1 MYLTIALNH
10 EQYYHKRKFKE
21 ITKEIHSYNEIQVIL
36 NDVFKSNDNQIED
49 LIGIL
54 YLEKDE
60 FDKIP
65 SDSLPKIE
73 DRNLDLK
80 DWWYIYLNMNGLVLF
95 EVLDG
100 SNGRT
105 ILDPFSSKLN
115 DIAVGDVV
123 FYYPSNRYFL
133 VTKDIKK
140 FGLNGNSLYGSSP
153 LYEGVFD
160 YVIPSYMIR
169 KATDYE
175 IQSLNLKGR
184 FKLLLDG
191 NQHDNIINKYP
202 WL

>member
-10 EQYYHKRKFKE
+10 EQYYHRRRFKE
-21 ITKEIHSYNEIQVIL
+21 ITKEIHSYNEVQIIL
-36 NDVFKSNDNQIED
+36 NDIFKSNDNQIED

-60 FDKIP
+60 FNKIP
-65 SDSLPKIE
+65 LDSLPKIE
-73 DRNLDLK
+73 DRVLNLK
-80 DWWYIYLNMNGLVLF
+80 DWWYIYLDMRGLVLF
-95 EVLDG
+95 EILDG
-100 SNGRT
+100 SDGRT
-105 ILDPFSSKLN
+105 ILDPFSSKFD
-115 DIAVGDVV
+115 DISVGDIV

-133 VTKDIKK
+133 VIKDIKK

-160 YVIPSYMIR
+160 YEIPLYMIR

-175 IQSLNLKGR
+175 IQSLNLRNK
-184 FKLLLDG
+184 FELLLDAS
-191 NQHDNIINKYP
+191 QHDNIINKCT